1 MTTTQRP
8 PPAHLRLRRS
18 AVRHH
23 PNNCN
28 GGGGHYAGAVHVLQS
43 RRLLELSVTGLL
55 SGLLE
60 LPAWV
65 VRGLLDESLH
75 PAPPRPP
82 PPSFFWFV
90 TFLRVTSALST
101 SWTARTA
108 DRCDHPPSLSRFRA
122 SDVLPPPSSSIVN
135 LRSLS
140 TSRGALTQMVAV
152 LRPLGY
158 SNCEGAARILGLWD
172 PTRRKT

>member
-1 MTTTQRP
+1 MNPSIQP
-8 PPAHLRLRRS
+8 
-18 AVRHH
+18 
-23 PNNCN
+23 
-28 GGGGHYAGAVHVLQS
+28 
-43 RRLLELSVTGLL
+43 
-55 SGLLE
+55 
-60 LPAWV
+60 
-65 VRGLLDESLH
+65 
-75 PAPPRPP
+75 PPRPP

-152 LRPLGY
+152 LQPLGY

-172 PTRRKT
+172 PTRKTTWACRLPQKKRGWASRPHQNNSHGDEGYYTGY